1 MAIFCRSI
9 NNIGK
14 MRIHTADSEIALAK
28 LQDPV
33 NFKHLGKMNLYAEP
47 ACKEELYLNSIP
59 SLSSIK

>member
-1 MAIFCRSI
+1 
-9 NNIGK
+9 